1 MKYFAIDFETASRE
15 QVSAC
20 SLGIVSSGDEGIK
33 DRWYELIRPPVMDF
47 DDGCIRI
54 HQIHPED
61 VKDKPEFP
69 SYWEEIAR
77 LLEGQVVFAHNA
89 PFDMGVLAGT
99 VDYYDLPDIHFYW
112 GDTVTLS
119 RRLWK
124 DKSHAPPVP
133 AHETA
138 RIDKKQVLRSRPRG
152 PARCAASH
160 PDVPSAGPAVEIGSR
175 SSPSFHANIIRK
187 ISTKVK
193 SKNCRALTPGNS
205 SLPIQPYTASWIA
218 YRRSCTLP
226 TSQTA
231 AIGRPSGLTR
241 KAITSRITP
250 FCGE

>member
-1 MKYFAIDFETASRE
+1 WNRPAAPGRSGHGKTAPFHGKKLPADSE
-15 QVSAC
+15 DAA
-20 SLGIVSSGDEGIK
+20 DT
-33 DRWYELIRPPVMDF
+33 WRPP
-47 DDGCIRI
+47 
-54 HQIHPED
+54 
-61 VKDKPEFP
+61 
-69 SYWEEIAR
+69 
-77 LLEGQVVFAHNA
+77 
-89 PFDMGVLAGT
+89 
-99 VDYYDLPDIHFYW
+99 
-112 GDTVTLS
+112 